1 MADGSNADGLSAIG
15 QLIEDSIGADSQ
27 QIQTTEFSPQRI
39 AGERVTLEQAKRILD
54 RVDQRPVQLEQVAAG
69 SPGDND
75 SRQ

>member
-27 QIQTTEFSPQRI
+27 RIQAAEFSPQRI
-39 AGERVTLEQAKRILD
+39 AGERVTLEQAERILD
-54 RVDQRPVQLEQVAAG
+54 RVYQRPVQIEQVAAG
-69 SPGDND
+69 SPSDDD